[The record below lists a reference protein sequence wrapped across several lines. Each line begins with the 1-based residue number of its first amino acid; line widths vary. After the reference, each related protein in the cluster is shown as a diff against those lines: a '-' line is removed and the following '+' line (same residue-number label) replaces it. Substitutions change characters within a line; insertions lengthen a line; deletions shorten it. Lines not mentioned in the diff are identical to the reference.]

1 MRSWISDHVQDR
13 RGSPG
18 GAPDC
23 WFGAAPAALF
33 GVASE
38 GVARGAPVGDGR
50 SAGTGRLLVG
60 VFSTNGGLAPAGR
73 CRAAS
78 LLSGSAPVVGPA
90 GGAGF
95 GWIGVSTLPRMTG
108 KPSLPLPM
116 ITILV
121 LGDCASWSVASMPR
135 QRT

>member
-1 MRSWISDHVQDR
+1 
-13 RGSPG
+13 
-18 GAPDC
+18 
-23 WFGAAPAALF
+23 
-33 GVASE
+33 
-38 GVARGAPVGDGR
+38 
-50 SAGTGRLLVG
+50 LLLG

-78 LLSGSAPVVGPA
+78 LLSGSAAALGAPA

-95 GWIGVSTLPRMTG
+95 GCIGVSTLPRMTG
-108 KPSLPLPM
+108 RPSLPLPM